1 MNRWILTAATCGLLC
16 LAFAQDKP
24 AEPASQPASAP
35 TTQPADPV
43 LRQPEQADL
52 LRKLLARR
60 QRPEPILPRHEG
72 ASASTE
78 PKVGPD
84 GHPLLVEGTFIAERP
99 GRLEHADGEAYYV
112 FNLDGE
118 GAGPRRIPILKNQL
132 LELMEQEAQAGYQDF
147 IVSADVTRYR
157 GSNYLLLRKVLRRL
171 SNGNLGP

>member
-1 MNRWILTAATCGLLC
+1 MNRWFSAAFCGMLC
-16 LAFAQDKP
+16 MAYAQDK
-24 AEPASQPASAP
+24 AAQPASQPTPAP
-35 TTQPADPV
+35 ATQPADAV

-60 QRPEPILPRHEG
+60 QRPEPILPRTDG
-72 ASASTE
+72 PSTAE
-78 PKVGPD
+78 AKVGPD

-99 GRLEHADGEAYYV
+99 GRLEHEDGEAYYV

-118 GAGPRRIPILKNQL
+118 GAGPRRIPILRNQL
-132 LELMEQEAQAGYQDF
+132 LELLEQEAQAGYQEF